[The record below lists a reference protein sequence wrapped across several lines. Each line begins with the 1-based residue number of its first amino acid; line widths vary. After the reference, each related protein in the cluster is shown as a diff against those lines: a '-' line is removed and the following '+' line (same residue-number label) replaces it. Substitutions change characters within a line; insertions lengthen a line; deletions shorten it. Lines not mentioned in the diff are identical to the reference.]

1 MSAPSSVPALDITI
15 PAVLPHLHRVLKRV
29 ITRLRIRRSLF
40 GGANGLLVGAAVS
53 GVAAILLRLG
63 VYDEDLL
70 PDAAFFAPP
79 LIGLMAG
86 TLWGTSRRIEPFA
99 AARLIEQ
106 RLDLKE
112 RLSSALLLAS
122 QTSDAFSLRQ
132 QADAEAHAEKI
143 DPIATVPLTPLPRRA
158 WASLAAT
165 LAVFLIWLLPTLPA
179 FQSPAV
185 RAEHALV
192 KKEGERLVRIAK
204 TVTNSA
210 NGKKLEA
217 TKKASAQIAKL
228 GTQMQAGRM
237 SRRKALV
244 KLAKLTAQIKQAQ
257 QTLAV
262 QAGDPNGLGAGKSLP
277 SAARELQKALDA
289 ARKNDLANGFNK
301 SLDTGKNPSS
311 PDAQKQLAD
320 AALQAAQK
328 ALSENNTPSLAEQ
341 LNKLADSVA
350 RGEPK
355 DAATRRSLADKLD
368 ALSKSLK
375 GTSLEKASADLSE
388 AAKALREGNGQKAA
402 DKLREAARKASEAGT
417 KGEDSQTLSQMAQAL
432 QGSPDGDGTE
442 QEISAEQM
450 AQGAGGEDTGDAFG
464 ADGGKKGD
472 KAGKGSGNGKL
483 TPNGNGDGTGKGPSN
498 GIGSGA
504 GKPGGERTVEKATA
518 YTDARTG
525 PAGNKNL
532 NRKMQNTPVTSD
544 KGFRLT
550 VPTGNT
556 TKVSGKR
563 GEKGREMV
571 SYTQGA
577 PDKATA
583 SVPYYEVYG
592 KYAPTAEK
600 ALSRED
606 IPASYKKQVKG
617 YFDALR
623 PSGQGK

>member
-1 MSAPSSVPALDITI
+1 MPAPTPVFNLDTAI
-15 PAVLPHLHRVLKRV
+15 PTVLPHLHRVLKRV
-29 ITRLRIRRSLF
+29 ITRLRIRRSLL

-63 VYDEDLL
+63 IYDEDIL

-79 LIGLMAG
+79 LIGLLAG
-86 TLWGTSRRIEPFA
+86 TLWGVARRIAPFA

-112 RLSSALLLAS
+112 RFSSALLLAT
-122 QTSDAFSLRQ
+122 QTNDIFSLRQ
-132 QADAEAHAEKI
+132 QADAETHAEKI
-143 DPIATVPLTPLPRRA
+143 DPITTVPLTPLPRRA
-158 WASLAAT
+158 LAALAAT
-165 LAVFLIWLLPTLPA
+165 LTVFLIWLLPTLPA
-179 FQSPAV
+179 FQTPAV

-210 NGKKLEA
+210 NGKKREA
-217 TKKASAQIAKL
+217 TKKAAAQIAKS

-244 KLAKLTAQIKQAQ
+244 KLAKLTSQIKQAQ

-289 ARKNDLANGFNK
+289 AQKNDLASGFNK
-301 SLDTGKNPSS
+301 SIDAGKNPSS
-311 PDAQKQLAD
+311 PDARKQQAN

-355 DAATRRSLADKLD
+355 DAAARKSLADKLE

-375 GTSLEKASADLSE
+375 GTSLAKASADL
-388 AAKALREGNGQKAA
+388 ADATKALREGDGQKAA
-402 DKLREAARKASEAGT
+402 DKLREAARKASEAGA
-417 KGEDSQTLSQMAQAL
+417 KSEDAQSLAQMAQAL
-432 QGSPDGDGTE
+432 QGNPDGDGAE

-450 AQGAGGEDTGDAFG
+450 AQGAGGENATDAFG

-472 KAGKGSGNGKL
+472 QAGNGTGKL
-483 TPNGNGDGTGKGPSN
+483 APNGNNDGKGKGPGN
-498 GIGSGA
+498 GIGSSA
-504 GKPGGERTVEKATA
+504 GKPGGDRTVEKATA
-518 YTDARTG
+518 YTDTRTG
-525 PAGNKNL
+525 PSGNKSL
-532 NRKMQNTPVTSD
+532 NWKMPKTPVTSD

-563 GEKGREMV
+563 GEKGREMI

-577 PDKATA
+577 PDRATA
-583 SVPYYEVYG
+583 SVPYYKVYG
-592 KYAPTAEK
+592 RYAPTAEK